1 MRCDAGIYW
10 QGQEGRGWGWGMGIG
25 RAYVFAADQT
35 PHPHIKGLLRKQ
47 CIRQFVQ
54 IINNCRLFLDPQ
66 ACSTTLA
73 YHQPQNA
80 PLFRQTPSSHLPLAE
95 ERHRL

>member
-1 MRCDAGIYW
+1 MLAF
-10 QGQEGRGWGWGMGIG
+10 IG
-25 RAYVFAADQT
+25 RARRVEVGGGGWGLAGHMFLQLT
-35 PHPHIKGLLRKQ
+35 RPPHPHIKGLLRKQ

-95 ERHRL
+95 ERPRL

>member
-1 MRCDAGIYW
+1 MLAF
-10 QGQEGRGWGWGMGIG
+10 IG
-25 RAYVFAADQT
+25 RARRVEVGGGGWGLAGHVFAADQT

-66 ACSTTLA
+66 ACSSTLA
-73 YHQPQNA
+73 YHQPQNG
-80 PLFRQTPSSHLPLAE
+80 PLFRQTPSSHLPLTE
-95 ERHRL
+95 ERPRL

>member
-1 MRCDAGIYW
+1 MLAFI
-10 QGQEGRGWGWGMGIG
+10 GRARRVEVGGGGGGWGWGLAGH
-25 RAYVFAADQT
+25 VFAADQT

-66 ACSTTLA
+66 ACSSTLA
-73 YHQPQNA
+73 YH
-80 PLFRQTPSSHLPLAE
+80 
-95 ERHRL
+95 